1 MCLIRCLVL
10 NRHLYFSGVY
20 LNVNLRTDTIMCWT
34 EIGLCVQDSLTIL
47 DAIVNIIE
55 GWGCLLYIRLLIQ
68 ESLHFNDLD
77 IHMSSESYKESGH
90 RHDLDLLVILQ

>member
-10 NRHLYFSGVY
+10 NGHLYFRGVY
-20 LNVNLRTDTIMCWT
+20 LNVNLRTDTIICWT

-47 DAIVNIIE
+47 DAIVNII
-55 GWGCLLYIRLLIQ
+55 WGGALYIRLLIQ
-68 ESLHFNDLD
+68 ESLHFGNDLD
-77 IHMSSESYKESGH
+77 IHMSSENFKESGH